1 MDKNLKNNIDELNE
15 LLYDELQIKKFN
27 EIIKKLSSNTFV
39 VDRIKK
45 LKELQ
50 KRSVFF
56 EAINKE
62 KFIKENEHDILKV
75 KEELL
80 KIPIYE
86 QYVEQ
91 QSHIDTEIYNIIGY
105 LNDKILEQLEKDKKE
120 VTINGEI

>member
-91 QSHIDTEIYNIIGY
+91 QSHIDIEIYNIIGY

>member
-1 MDKNLKNNIDELNE
+1 MDKNLKNNIDDLNE
-15 LLYDELQIKKFN
+15 LIYDELQIKKFN
-27 EIIKKLSSNTFV
+27 EIIKKLSLNTFV

-62 KFIKENEHDILKV
+62 KFIKENEQDILKV

-91 QSHIDTEIYNIIGY
+91 QSYIDTEIYNIIGY

-120 VTINGEI
+120 VTING

>member
-91 QSHIDTEIYNIIGY
+91 QSYIDTEIYNIIGY